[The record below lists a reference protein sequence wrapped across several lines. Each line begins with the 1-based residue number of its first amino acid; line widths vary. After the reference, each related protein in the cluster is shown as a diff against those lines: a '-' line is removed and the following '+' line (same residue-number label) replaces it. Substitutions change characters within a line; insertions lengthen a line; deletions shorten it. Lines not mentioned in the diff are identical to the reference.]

1 MPKRPLPLRI
11 LWTLRDYAK
20 RVWDNAGE
28 DNIFFIAGG
37 VAFSILL
44 AAVPFFLLL
53 LSAAGYILNE
63 DAASASSELWVFL
76 DRFLPRQGSGT
87 PGNAVIRQLID
98 DIVENRGSVGLVG
111 AFGFLWFSTR
121 LFGSLRSA
129 LGEVFDIE
137 QGRSII
143 GGKVFDIQ
151 LSIMA
156 TILFIAYTVLITYT
170 TAATSRGILLLQE
183 IGMRQDLMGPLESN
197 VASLIAALFILLLF
211 FLLYKFL
218 PNRRIRWQSA
228 LLAALVTTV
237 LWTLAKNLFTRY
249 VAQFRPGGFYSGTL
263 YALVILVA
271 WVYYSAVIFIIG
283 GEVGQVYELRRVKR
297 RQREVF
303 EE

>member
-1 MPKRPLPLRI
+1 MPNRPLPLRI

-28 DNIFFIAGG
+28 DNIFFISGG

-44 AAVPFFLLL
+44 AAVPFVLLL
-53 LSAAGYILNE
+53 LSAAAYLLNQ
-63 DAASASSELWVFL
+63 DTAAASRELWLFL
-76 DRFLPRQGSGT
+76 DRLLPQRAGASE
-87 PGNAVIRQLID
+87 PVRQLVD
-98 DIVENRGSVGLVG
+98 DIIRNRGSVGLIG
-111 AFGFLWFSTR
+111 SIGFIWFSTR

-143 GGKVFDIQ
+143 GGKLFDIQ
-151 LSIMA
+151 LSLMS
-156 TILFIAYTVLITYT
+156 TILFIVYTVLITYT
-170 TAATSRGILLLQE
+170 TVATTRGILLLQQL
-183 IGMRQDLMGPLESN
+183 GVRQELMGGLESN
-197 VASLIAALFILLLF
+197 IASFIAALFILLMF

-228 LLAALVTTV
+228 FLAALVTTV
-237 LWTLAKNLFTRY
+237 LWTLAKNLFTGY
-249 VAQFRPGGFYSGTL
+249 VARFRPGGLYTGTL
-263 YALVILVA
+263 YALVILVV

-283 GEVGQVYELRRVKR
+283 GEVGQVYELRRVRK

-303 EE
+303 ED